1 MWISEL
7 QVINVKSFADSG
19 LLQLSKGINVIV
31 GKNNAGKSTLL
42 QSVLCMQSTNQQHP
56 FSQPKEARRI
66 GTSESTV
73 RIRLQDIEAAY
84 FNTEGISDGEQGD
97 LIISFTSDTLPRAFT
112 FIPEGINSAAI
123 PDVKLITHQE
133 PNNFILPYTI
143 KRFAQ
148 GFNPLMSNNQT
159 QPKWVLESLTQLT
172 EKIQPYT
179 QSTHPLH
186 EQFDKLCQGLIGSP
200 MGIIE
205 GANGHLPGIYTSQN
219 GSIPLS
225 QMGDG
230 VPHIVGLIVH
240 LLKAEKRLFVIEE
253 LENGINP
260 EPLKLLLE
268 EIKRSAKE
276 RQNQFLISTHSN
288 IVLQSLASEEDCKI
302 IEVTQ
307 AQIRPGD
314 IPESS
319 CVQIEKGDVEA
330 RRRVLMNLG
339 YSLADSDMF
348 DGWLILEEASAET
361 VIRKFLIP
369 QFAPRLINVLGII
382 ATRGYIQVENQFVTL
397 AQNFLYLHLTPAYKK
412 RIWVIIDAGERESQ
426 VIERLRHDFKSW
438 LPEHFDQFSEHDFEK
453 YYPSCF
459 QDEAEKIL
467 KLPVNSEEAKK
478 KKQEAKNEL
487 RIKVMK
493 WIDEDIS
500 RAKQGFESSAQE
512 VIGKLKNIES
522 SLLKKSYPG
531 VKAEYSQNPTLRVEA

>member
-1 MWISEL
+1 MLKRKRENPLWISEL
-7 QVINVKSFADSG
+7 QVLNVKSFADSG

-42 QSVLCMQSTNQQHP
+42 QCLLSMQSTNQTHP
-56 FSQPKEARRI
+56 FNQAKEARRI
-66 GTSESTV
+66 GTSESTIHITL
-73 RIRLQDIEAAY
+73 RDIGEAY
-84 FNTEGISDGEQGD
+84 FNMQGISEGGQGD
-97 LIISFTSDTLPRAFT
+97 LTIAFNSDSLPRTFT
-112 FIPEGINSAAI
+112 FTPGGTDGAEI
-123 PDVKLITHQE
+123 PDVKPLTHQE
-133 PNNFILPYTI
+133 PNNFILPYTM

-148 GFNPLMSNNQT
+148 GFNPLTSNSSP
-159 QPKWVLESLTQLT
+159 QPKYVLESLTQLT

-186 EQFDKLCQGLIGSP
+186 DQFDKLCQSLIGSP
-200 MGIIE
+200 MCIIE

-240 LLKAEKRLFVIEE
+240 LLKAEKKLFIIEE

-268 EIKRSAKE
+268 EIKRSARE
-276 RQNQFLISTHSN
+276 RQNQFLISTHNN

-307 AQIRPGD
+307 AQIGPGE

-319 CVQIEKGDVEA
+319 CVQIERDDVEA

-361 VIRKFLIP
+361 IIRKFLIP
-369 QFAPRLINVLGII
+369 QFAPKLINVLGII
-382 ATRGYIQVENQFVTL
+382 ATKGYTQVENQFTAL
-397 AQNFLYLHLTPAYKK
+397 AQNFLYLHLTPAYQK

-426 VIERLRHDFKSW
+426 VIKRLQHNYKSW
-438 LPEHFDQFSEHDFEK
+438 PPEHFDQFNEHDFEK

-459 QDEAEKIL
+459 QDEVEAIL
-467 KLPVNSEEAKK
+467 ALPSNSEEAKK
-478 KKQEAKNEL
+478 KKQKAKDAL
-487 RIKVMK
+487 RIKVMV
-493 WIDEDIS
+493 WINEDIT
-500 RAKQGFESSAQE
+500 RAKQEFQSSAQE
-512 VIGKLKNIES
+512 VIGKLKNIECRLVENS
-522 SLLKKSYPG
+522 T
-531 VKAEYSQNPTLRVEA
+531 VKIAVSP

>member
-1 MWISEL
+1 MLRRKRENSLWISEL

-123 PDVKLITHQE
+123 PDVKPITHQE

-148 GFNPLMSNNQT
+148 GFNPLMSNSSP

-200 MGIIE
+200 MCIIE
-205 GANGHLPGIYTSQN
+205 GINGHLPGIYTSQN

-240 LLKAEKRLFVIEE
+240 LLKAENKLFIIEE

-260 EPLKLLLE
+260 GALKLLLE
-268 EIKRSAKE
+268 EIKTSAKE
-276 RQNQFLISTHSN
+276 RQNQFIISTHSN
-288 IVLQSLASEEDCKI
+288 IVLQSLASEPTSKI
-302 IEVTQ
+302 IEVIQ
-307 AQIRPGD
+307 DQMKPGD
-314 IPESS
+314 IPDSS

-348 DGWLILEEASAET
+348 DGWLILEEASRET
-361 VIRKFLIP
+361 VFAQFWTP
-369 QFAPRLINVLGII
+369 Q
-382 ATRGYIQVENQFVTL
+382 
-397 AQNFLYLHLTPAYKK
+397 
-412 RIWVIIDAGERESQ
+412 
-426 VIERLRHDFKSW
+426 
-438 LPEHFDQFSEHDFEK
+438 
-453 YYPSCF
+453 
-459 QDEAEKIL
+459 
-467 KLPVNSEEAKK
+467 
-478 KKQEAKNEL
+478 
-487 RIKVMK
+487 M
-493 WIDEDIS
+493 
-500 RAKQGFESSAQE
+500 
-512 VIGKLKNIES
+512 
-522 SLLKKSYPG
+522 
-531 VKAEYSQNPTLRVEA
+531 

>member
-19 LLQLSKGINVIV
+19 LLQLSKGINVLV

-42 QSVLCMQSTNQQHP
+42 QSVLSMQSTNQSHP
-56 FSQPKEARRI
+56 FGQPSGARRI
-66 GTSESTV
+66 GTSESTAC
-73 RIRLQDIEAAY
+73 IHLQDIEAAY
-84 FNTEGISDGEQGD
+84 FNTKGISDGGQGN
-97 LIISFTSDTLPRAFT
+97 LTISFASDGLPRTFT
-112 FIPEGINSAAI
+112 FTPEGTNSAAI

-133 PNNFILPYTI
+133 PDNFIFPYTI

-148 GFNPLMSNNQT
+148 GFNPLMSNNPP
-159 QPKWVLESLTQLT
+159 QPKYVLESLTQLAD
-172 EKIQPYT
+172 KIQPYT

-205 GANGHLPGIYTSQN
+205 GTNGHLPGIYTSQN

-240 LLKAEKRLFVIEE
+240 LLKAEKKLFVIEE

-307 AQIRPGD
+307 AQIKPGE
-314 IPESS
+314 IPVSS
-319 CVQIEKGDVEA
+319 CIQIERDDVEA

-369 QFAPRLINVLGII
+369 QFAPKLINVLGIT
-382 ATRGYIQVENQFVTL
+382 ATRGYTQVENQFMAL
-397 AQNFLYLHLTPAYKK
+397 AQNFLYLHLTPAYEK
-412 RIWVIIDAGERESQ
+412 RIWVIIDASERENQ
-426 VIERLRHDFKSW
+426 VIERLRHDFISW
-438 LPEHFDQFSEHDFEK
+438 PSEHFDQFGEHDFEK

-467 KLPVNSEEAKK
+467 TLPDNSEEAKK
-478 KKQEAKNEL
+478 KKQEAKNAL

-500 RAKQGFESSAQE
+500 RAKQEFESSAQE
-512 VIGKLKNIES
+512 VIGKLKKIECG
-522 SLLKKSYPG
+522 LLENS
-531 VKAEYSQNPTLRVEA
+531 NL